1 MPRIFRGVLV
11 ALATVVVGVSG
22 CTTTPSGPP
31 QTTIT
36 WPQETSD
43 ALRLLLVGSGST
55 LYAVWGD
62 RSVVIAGPQGTPT
75 PTRLPKDDQQPG
87 SETPQ
92 QIAVDPSGQVWLIRS
107 NQQVT
112 TFLGVDHPASAA
124 VSELGRGS
132 ITLPTGRVVPDRLV
146 SEDGLAILDGTTL
159 LASTYTGGRTLN
171 PDQDVL
177 INRVTASGHDEVAG
191 RWRTNPPDPLSGVPE
206 GTSVPAGSVDLGV
219 VRRVAA
225 LAPDRIA
232 FVVGTVSGTIKRDS
246 RLSLAVLEAGTVRR
260 VPIPALCPSD
270 YDATL
275 VRLSDRV
282 VLLGA
287 PAPRDNGECRSV
299 SAARTWLRVDV
310 VDGTSQVLA
319 TDTETLAVVG
329 DRIVT
334 ATTTHVV
341 DTWTTRITWG
351 S

>member
-1 MPRIFRGVLV
+1 MPRIFRVVLV

-159 LASTYTGGRTLN
+159 LASTYT
-171 PDQDVL
+171 
-177 INRVTASGHDEVAG
+177 
-191 RWRTNPPDPLSGVPE
+191 
-206 GTSVPAGSVDLGV
+206 
-219 VRRVAA
+219 
-225 LAPDRIA
+225 
-232 FVVGTVSGTIKRDS
+232 
-246 RLSLAVLEAGTVRR
+246 LSL
-260 VPIPALCPSD
+260 IH
-270 YDATL
+270 
-275 VRLSDRV
+275 
-282 VLLGA
+282 
-287 PAPRDNGECRSV
+287 
-299 SAARTWLRVDV
+299 
-310 VDGTSQVLA
+310 
-319 TDTETLAVVG
+319 
-329 DRIVT
+329 I
-334 ATTTHVV
+334 
-341 DTWTTRITWG
+341 
-351 S
+351 